1 MTAETRRKLQERTRI
16 IIRTEEGYLV
26 RVTRIGSEGIDPVW
40 SHSPYDAW
48 FTRNRRIAWMIARR
62 LHGKTVMFN
71 PIVGQIREMR

>member
-1 MTAETRRKLQERTRI
+1 
-16 IIRTEEGYLV
+16 
-26 RVTRIGSEGIDPVW
+26 VTRIGSEGIEPVW

-48 FTRNRRIAWMIARR
+48 FTRNRRIAWTIARR